1 MQDAQ
6 YFRKQAALCL
16 EMARQMSDK
25 RTAAYL
31 RMFACHYS
39 EKAAK
44 LGNELEPVSTPPHPM
59 ESDDRRYKSEFAV
72 RTKDL
77 RSAQEKRAY
86 YRLLRHLLGNELQV
100 SYKEDQARPLPP
112 QMADL
117 LKTLFYPKQ
126 NETH

>member
-1 MQDAQ
+1 MQDAH

-16 EMARQMSDK
+16 EMAQQMSDK

-31 RMFACHYS
+31 RMFARHYF

-44 LGNELEPVSTPPHPM
+44 LDNKSEPVSTPPHPR
-59 ESDDRRYKSEFAV
+59 ESDDRRYNSEFAV

-77 RSAQEKRAY
+77 RSAKEKRAY
-86 YRLLRHLLGNELQV
+86 YRLLRHLLGNELQI

-117 LKTLFYPKQ
+117 LKTLLYPKQ